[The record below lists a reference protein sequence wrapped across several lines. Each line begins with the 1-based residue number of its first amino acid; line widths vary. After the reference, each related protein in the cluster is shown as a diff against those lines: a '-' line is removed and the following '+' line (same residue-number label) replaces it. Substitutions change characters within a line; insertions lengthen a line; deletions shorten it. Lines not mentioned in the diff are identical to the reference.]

1 MFRHEFLEVM
11 ILTFYAHIY
20 VFIADDE
27 MRLHKRAVSINH
39 LLRVVLNFNSVV
51 FMFYFNLMRATD
63 YCILIII
70 NLLTLGATFPKGSGW
85 E

>member
-27 MRLHKRAVSINH
+27 MRLHKRAVSINY

-51 FMFYFNLMRATD
+51 FMFYFNWMRVTD
-63 YCILIII
+63 YFILIII
-70 NLLTLGATFPKGSGW
+70 NLSTLEAMFPKGSGW